1 MAQWNANTVPKCEK
15 GQWSDEVLVTV
26 GIGRRCAVLK
36 AIYIPYHGVT
46 VEDSGWCMEDGIP
59 DGWEYIEEKDD
70 WWIPNG
76 WYEMC
81 SNCPNAIYFPID
93 GKVTAWMKI
102 PKPYKQRINNLTDFS
117 K

>member
-59 DGWEYIEEKDD
+59 DG
-70 WWIPNG
+70 
-76 WYEMC
+76 
-81 SNCPNAIYFPID
+81 ID
-93 GKVTAWMKI
+93 GK
-102 PKPYKQRINNLTDFS
+102 
-117 K
+117 